1 MATLTKTY
9 KSQLAPLSVPRKT
22 SISFRSPLPRRCMVI
37 SVGLI
42 LAGMGVVGLMVLELL
57 PVTFLVAFAGFALTA
72 AGGICTLIFCG
83 EI

>member
-1 MATLTKTY
+1 MATLTKMY
-9 KSQLAPLSVPRKT
+9 KSQLAPLAVPRKT
-22 SISFRSPLPRRCMVI
+22 SISFRTSLPRRCMVI

-57 PVTFLVAFAGFALTA
+57 PVTFLVAFSGFALTA